1 VAITTAVASR
11 FNHNRPEG
19 LPDNEIILL
28 EMGRLSGNS
37 AVPTEIVPLSKIAT
51 IARQTIQTAD
61 QIAPLVPLLYALFT
75 RKSEG

>member
-1 VAITTAVASR
+1 
-11 FNHNRPEG
+11 
-19 LPDNEIILL
+19 
-28 EMGRLSGNS
+28 MGRLSGNS
-37 AVPTEIVPLSKIAT
+37 AVPTEIAPLSKIAT